1 MFFPN
6 CQMPTTEKIY
16 DIEYRTSGSAAAG
29 AGIWAALR
37 YIINTESGIENHQKS
52 KAEEG
57 GGFWI
62 TLIITCLRC
71 PGCAKITET
80 GVFSKI

>member
-1 MFFPN
+1 MFFPS
-6 CQMPTTEKIY
+6 CRMLITEKIY
-16 DIEYRTSGSAAAG
+16 DIEYRTSGSAAVG

-37 YIINTESGIENHQKS
+37 YIANAESRFKNHQKS
-52 KAEEG
+52 KAEKG

-62 TLIITCLRC
+62 TVIMCLRC